1 MIASSVWQ
9 RSMLL
14 LAAAPVERRIHQM
27 QVIAAIIAMIA
38 TERTRSS
45 SAVPKRVAH
54 IGALLMV
61 NVARTVSLAVLTF
74 SALSSSGVRQ
84 NPLLAMLS
92 AGVIDA
98 KGDCENPKKAMGEGR
113 GSAEASF
120 F

>member
-45 SAVPKRVAH
+45 SAVPKRVTH
-54 IGALLMV
+54 IGA
-61 NVARTVSLAVLTF
+61 F
-74 SALSSSGVRQ
+74 
-84 NPLLAMLS
+84 
-92 AGVIDA
+92 
-98 KGDCENPKKAMGEGR
+98 
-113 GSAEASF
+113 
-120 F
+120 